1 MQVRCYD
8 RDDVASF
15 VSAVGPLLAADPLR
29 HTVGL
34 TVLDALTG
42 IRTGA
47 ERPPGV
53 AALLTVHDAGVV
65 VGALL
70 RTAGRP
76 ALVSAVRPE
85 QAVLVDAAL
94 VTADPQLPGV
104 SGPRPAAEALVA
116 AHLARAGGRVRVDRR
131 LRLFRMAELIPVAG
145 VAGAARRATGAD
157 VELTL
162 LAGWLLEFRREALP
176 EQDDPQSPVEDLRR
190 ALATGHGVL
199 VWEVGRRPVALAVA
213 SRPIAGMS
221 RIGPV
226 YTPPGDRCHGYG
238 AAVTAAAARWAQD
251 AGARQVVLFVDEAN
265 PTTNRLYPRLGF
277 RSVHEVL
284 DLSFTTTPAPV
295 GASGPFAQ

>member
-15 VSAVGPLLAADPLR
+15 VSTAWPLLAADPLR

-34 TVLDALTG
+34 TVLDALNRA
-42 IRTGA
+42 RTGA
-47 ERPPGV
+47 DRPHEV
-53 AALLTVHDAGVV
+53 AALLTVHDAGAVA
-65 VGALL
+65 GALL

-94 VTADPQLPGV
+94 ATADPQLPGV
-104 SGPRPAAEALVA
+104 SGPRPTAEALSA

-131 LRLFRMAELIPVAG
+131 LRLFGMAELIPAVG
-145 VAGAARRATGAD
+145 VEGAARRATEAD
-157 VELTL
+157 ADLTL
-162 LAGWLLEFRREALP
+162 LAGWMLEFQREALP
-176 EQDDPQSPVEDLRR
+176 ELGDPRSPVEDLRR
-190 ALATGHGVL
+190 ALAAGNGVL
-199 VWEVGRRPVALAVA
+199 VWEVDDRPVALAVG

-226 YTPPGDRCHGYG
+226 YTPPGDRRHGYG

-277 RSVHEVL
+277 RPVHDVL
-284 DLSFTTTPAPV
+284 DLSFTPESTT
-295 GASGPFAQ
+295 

>member
-15 VSAVGPLLAADPLR
+15 VSAAWPLLAADPLR

-34 TVLDALTG
+34 TVLDALKG

-47 ERPPGV
+47 ERPHEV
-53 AALLTVHDAGVV
+53 AALLTVHDAGAV

-94 VTADPQLPGV
+94 ATADPQLPGV
-104 SGPRPAAEALVA
+104 SGTLPSAEALA
-116 AHLARAGGRVRVDRR
+116 AARLARAGGRVRVDRR
-131 LRLFRMAELIPVAG
+131 LRLFGLAELIPVAG
-145 VAGAARRATGAD
+145 VAGAARPATEAD
-157 VELTL
+157 AELTL

-176 EQDDPQSPVEDLRR
+176 EQDDPRSPVEDLRR
-190 ALATGHGVL
+190 ALAAGHGVL
-199 VWEVGRRPVALAVA
+199 VWEVERRLVALAVA

-226 YTPPGDRCHGYG
+226 YTPPGDRGHGYG
-238 AAVTAAAARWAQD
+238 AAVTAAAARWAQA

-284 DLSFTTTPAPV
+284 DLSFTPAPV
-295 GASGPFAQ
+295 GASGPLGQ